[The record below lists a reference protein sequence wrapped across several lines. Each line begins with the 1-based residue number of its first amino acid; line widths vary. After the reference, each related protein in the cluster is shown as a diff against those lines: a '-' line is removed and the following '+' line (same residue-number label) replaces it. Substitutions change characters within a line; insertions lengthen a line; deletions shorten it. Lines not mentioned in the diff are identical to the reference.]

1 MKNIMKHKLV
11 LVLILFF
18 AVQIT
23 ACGGGSTEAGET
35 EDSGTQAASEN
46 SQENQGNSS
55 LEKGPFS
62 LSWELTDDR
71 VFFTL
76 SAETTGWVA
85 LGIDPER
92 SMLGADFIIGYVS
105 GGEVSV
111 ADHYGNSRYSHQD
124 DSAGGGSTNI
134 ADISG
139 SESGG
144 TTTISFSIPL
154 APDDPR
160 DKQLEPGRTYTILLA
175 HGGNGED
182 NFKSAHTTKTRAEIS
197 L

>member
-1 MKNIMKHKLV
+1 MKKLMRHRLV
-11 LVLILFF
+11 MVLILFLTM
-18 AVQIT
+18 QIT
-23 ACGGGSTEAGET
+23 ACGGSTEAEEN
-35 EDSGTQAASEN
+35 EDSGTQAVSE
-46 SQENQGNSS
+46 SPRESEGNSS

-62 LSWELTDDR
+62 LSWEIRDDR

-105 GGEVSV
+105 DGEASV

-124 DSAGGGSTNI
+124 DSEGGGTTDI
-134 ADISG
+134 ADVSG

-154 APDDPR
+154 SPDDSR

-175 HGGNGED
+175 HGGDGED